1 MKKAILLAL
10 LLLLLPIASAQ
21 QSKISTKDADDY
33 RDISVTPEGF
43 QIKDPYALPV
53 YEPKS
58 TSLLPFHEKISSLL
72 NSYLGKLLSNFD
84 VKEAFALRILFEDIE
99 PILSFL
105 GDLLSLPIT
114 CIALP
119 FLSLAR
125 LIKLPLD
132 ILEFLITAILEP
144 IFSIPADEIAL
155 LRSFVLSL
163 GNVLSFP
170 LKALKPIEFL
180 VYTPDPLRSLP
191 DSLSLTS
198 SFFTLYSSTLQPLIS
213 CVSEAMSCL
222 PLLNVIKVLIDAYLL
237 PILRTPLKLLPLFA
251 PYADDPQVSSL
262 MNLISLPAS
271 LPMLALQQLMLFA
284 EDLASVIVLPLLFAL
299 RIPLTPLLMLLNF
312 LSHSLEGWK
321 EYVNLTTF
329 YTLIPTLVLVA
340 PVILLA
346 LLSFVV
352 SIPLSIL
359 LAPMLGIV
367 ILLAAL
373 LLVLVGLVA
382 MLGAPALILVA
393 LAGAVAGGVIGPIA
407 GAIIGIVAAGLLGLI
422 IWALPSISLIPTGVG
437 ALAALV
443 LGAIIAIVMLTAGAV
458 IGAVAGGIAG
468 ILLGALAALALGIL
482 AGSLFA
488 LILLAI
494 AGGVVAFL
502 LLSML
507 LLPALSL
514 FTLPALM
521 IAITLIGTIGGG
533 IVWYLIV
540 AIITGLISSLLA
552 PITASVGSISI
563 LLLGALCLV
572 SVISPELFRVLVP
585 PELTAMLG
593 RTISL
598 PTGIARIING
608 LAHLPFDL
616 MKAIAVLDAPAAMTM
631 DGGGGGGSGNV
642 EYREANFTVNLIVN
656 DEGEPLTEEEQEALQ
671 NALQGVEG
679 AYKSSSAVM
688 EGGSYTLKKLS
699 NTTEVS
705 LEIVYL
711 DTGAV
716 ALSGAMTAAEAFEV
730 ISRLTDENTENDPDM
745 SDWIQL
751 GGDVTETGLKALE
764 AASTVSKGAAS
775 LSQAIPYVSTGI
787 NVVTGGGEIY
797 EAVEKH
803 QRGEINEYQLYEN
816 ITATSIDT
824 AVGVVSAWFPVVGA
838 VYYPIDFVLE
848 QTTGKGA
855 GEWAYTTGYTSVET
869 NKIVYTEFVI
879 PAVKEFGY
887 KTGEIWIA
895 EAEAEAKAGEA
906 LVSGAERLVAGVAET
921 SLRFYTWLLSLFS
934 LVLMRS
940 LQPEAAI

>member
-155 LRSFVLSL
+155 LRSCVLSL

-407 GAIIGIVAAGLLGLI
+407 GAIIGIVAASLLGLI

-507 LLPALSL
+507 LLPVLSL
-514 FTLPALM
+514 FTLPALV

-585 PELTAMLG
+585 PELTALLA
-593 RTISL
+593 RTIYL

-608 LAHLPFDL
+608 LVHLPAD
-616 MKAIAVLDAPAAMTM
+616 MIRAIAVLDAPAKGGVPLDIGITSDGKISVGSDYWSFELDAKELSDAIEGDSVGKVKFHGLPDTGWGAWEGDLPVVGVGYDVDENGKAVRKVKLGFDLSNPYPGIETLQPYAEMEITLKENNETEIDLHGGM
-631 DGGGGGGSGNV
+631 DYGPIEATAATLGLALGLGMSG
-642 EYREANFTVNLIVN
+642 R
-656 DEGEPLTEEEQEALQ
+656 GEPQPKPPTPPTQPVGPVKLPPPVQPPLPTQLPSPAMGTPGGIGFSQKYGIHWNLNVSQVEKKEYNVSGRIAQEI
-671 NALQGVEG
+671 GIGIGPWETMG
-679 AYKSSSAVM
+679 EIPWM
-688 EGGSYTLKKLS
+688 
-699 NTTEVS
+699 TTEFETTVEEKEPAS
-705 LEIVYL
+705 ILSPLELVK
-711 DTGAV
+711 
-716 ALSGAMTAAEAFEV
+716 E
-730 ISRLTDENTENDPDM
+730 ISRISP
-745 SDWIQL
+745 
-751 GGDVTETGLKALE
+751 VTAPMTQTYIE
-764 AASTVSKGAAS
+764 
-775 LSQAIPYVSTGI
+775 
-787 NVVTGGGEIY
+787 
-797 EAVEKH
+797 
-803 QRGEINEYQLYEN
+803 LYEN
-816 ITATSIDT
+816 IIDT
-824 AVGVVSAWFPVVGA
+824 
-838 VYYPIDFVLE
+838 
-848 QTTGKGA
+848 
-855 GEWAYTTGYTSVET
+855 
-869 NKIVYTEFVI
+869 I
-879 PAVKEFGY
+879 PE
-887 KTGEIWIA
+887 E
-895 EAEAEAKAGEA
+895 E
-906 LVSGAERLVAGVAET
+906 LM
-921 SLRFYTWLLSLFS
+921 SL
-934 LVLMRS
+934 
-940 LQPEAAI
+940 PEAPAYEVEPVILPEPVPIEE